1 MAHPQVRIISHRFA
15 SRKSN
20 PRVESLETRLLLS
33 AARPAAMS
41 VYHFGHPDSAKTV
54 EVSSQSMHK
63 RAATETISGEVT
75 NYSNGKGVSR
85 VKLQLI
91 DASGTVVQTTRTNGK
106 GFYHFNVSTIEP
118 YTVHQVQSSRYTQ
131 VSTSFNSEAPVGGF
145 ALGFGANS
153 YSYAT
158 GNSDPTKGPVGPP
171 FWSSITTNGTAPFQS
186 PINITVPPTDLSPY
200 LSVNYASATP
210 SKIMNNGHQ
219 IQVQFPTT
227 STTDTI
233 TLGGVNYTL
242 SQFHY
247 HDSSENTVNGQG
259 FSMEEHF
266 VNVSASGAATVLA
279 VFLQLGAH
287 NNALDPILNAA
298 TSSLTKAGSSTTI
311 ASPID
316 FAGLLPSCRQGW
328 FYQGSLTTPP
338 LSVGLNW
345 LVFSTPIT
353 LDYAQLLQYEAVA
366 AGAGFLPNNRPI
378 QPTDGR
384 QVNQFNQDVNFQG
397 ASVAGVNFAV
407 APTVKAKSPATSRS
421 ATPAIVTAQAV
432 GVNGNAQLAEL
443 AAGTL
448 PTPVSGCNC
457 ALCQALR
464 NGTFHLVNPATLTP
478 NAVASNV

>member
-1 MAHPQVRIISHRFA
+1 MTHSQVRTISRRIA
-15 SRKSN
+15 PRKSN
-20 PRVESLETRLLLS
+20 PRVESLESRLLLS
-33 AARPAAMS
+33 AAPPAAAS
-41 VYHFGHPDSAKTV
+41 VYAFGHPDPAKTV
-54 EVSSQSMHK
+54 EVSSRSLHQKAS
-63 RAATETISGEVT
+63 TETISGEVA
-75 NYSNGKGVSR
+75 NQSNAKGVAK
-85 VKLQLI
+85 VKVQLI
-91 DASGTVVQTTRTNGK
+91 DSTGTVVQTTHTNGK
-106 GFYHFNVSTIEP
+106 GFYRFNVATIEP
-118 YTVHQVQSSRYTQ
+118 YVVREVLPHRYTQ
-131 VSTSFNSEAPVGGF
+131 VSPSFNSEAPVGAF
-145 ALGFGANS
+145 AAGYGANS

-210 SKIMNNGHQ
+210 SKIINNGHQ

-227 STTDTI
+227 STADTM

-247 HDSSENTVNGQG
+247 HDPSENTVNGQG

-266 VNVSASGAATVLA
+266 VNVSASGADTVLA

-316 FAGLLPSCRQGW
+316 FAGLLPSSRQGW

-353 LDYAQLLQYEAVA
+353 LDFAQLQQYEAVA
-366 AGAGFLPNNRPI
+366 AGAGFLPNNRPV

-384 QVNQFNQDVNFQG
+384 QVNQFNQNVNFQG

-407 APTVKAKSPATSRS
+407 ALTVKAKSTATSKS

-432 GVNGNAQLAEL
+432 GINGNAQLAEL
-443 AAGTL
+443 ATGTL

-464 NGTFHLVNPATLTP
+464 NGTFHLVNPATLPP
-478 NAVASNV
+478 NAVAPNV